1 MLKIGRKMTKGRVI
15 FGVLSILTMSLLIV
29 TACGDASEPTPD
41 IDATVEART
50 AATIEAMPEPT
61 ATPEPENVIRPRS
74 EWTPDNPAA
83 RMEIEAELENYRG
96 MTITYGTW
104 GGAYTAGEEKAW
116 FQPIRDQFGID
127 VLADGTANPNT
138 KLRAIAETQNFEW
151 TFALGTTPVFA
162 ELGELGL
169 LEPLDKSVVDNRNF
183 AGILKDHTYFGGAGG
198 IASEPLAYSTNTY
211 TEETR
216 PKTMKDFFDVENFP
230 GVRALDSRG
239 WTWLRYVTAAY
250 WSENPEH
257 FGTTDGVLS
266 VDQIDEA
273 YEYLDAIKP
282 HIDVW
287 AASSSDCPTFL
298 IVGEVDMCL
307 TGNGRF
313 GEAILRGDPLQMS
326 WEAGHLM
333 TTFAQVIP
341 GGLKDAEPEQFE
353 LTQLI
358 MAYLSLPEI
367 NNQISRYVQYSPI
380 NQDSW
385 PLLDLSVFD
394 HSRQFLPTSPV
405 NAQYGW
411 LVDEVWQTGVTSE
424 QTERYVAWQSEL

>member
-1 MLKIGRKMTKGRVI
+1 
-15 FGVLSILTMSLLIV
+15 
-29 TACGDASEPTPD
+29 
-41 IDATVEART
+41 
-50 AATIEAMPEPT
+50 MPWE
-61 ATPEPENVIRPRS
+61 
-74 EWTPDNPAA
+74 
-83 RMEIEAELENYRG
+83 
-96 MTITYGTW
+96 
-104 GGAYTAGEEKAW
+104 
-116 FQPIRDQFGID
+116 QP
-127 VLADGTANPNT
+127 
-138 KLRAIAETQNFEW
+138 
-151 TFALGTTPVFA
+151 PVFA
-162 ELGELGL
+162 ELGEIGL
-169 LEPLDKSVVDNRNF
+169 LEPLDKSVVDNRSF
-183 AGILKDHTYFGGAGG
+183 AGILRDHPYFAGVGG

-230 GVRALDSRG
+230 GIRALDSRG

-257 FGTTDGVLS
+257 IGTTEGTLS
-266 VDQIDEA
+266 PEQIDEA
-273 YEYLDAIKP
+273 YTYLDAIQP
-282 HIDVW
+282 HVDVY

-313 GEAILRGDPLQMS
+313 GAAILNGDPLQMS

-341 GGLKDAEPEQFE
+341 IGLREAEPEKFE

-358 MAYLSLPEI
+358 MAYLSFPEI
-367 NNQISRYVQYSPI
+367 NVRISGEIQYSPI

-385 PLLDLSVFD
+385 SLLAGPEFD
-394 HSRQFLPTSPV
+394 DDRQFLPTSPV

-411 LVDEVWQTGVTSE
+411 LVDEVWQAKAQGVE
-424 QTERYVAWQSEL
+424 TERFVAWQSQIN